1 VTRARLRQLET
12 GRSSIAGRSGEPPQA
27 PGRLYSGAM
36 FAAASICSG
45 VSSTTVLTFV
55 EPDRLMLNASAAAA
69 SSLGSSATA

>member
-1 VTRARLRQLET
+1 
-12 GRSSIAGRSGEPPQA
+12 
-27 PGRLYSGAM
+27 M